1 MKNWIIVAAF
11 ASAILAGCTKNEVR
25 VDMPDQA
32 ISFTTAVGANSTKAM
47 IDDTAYPNSETFG
60 TYAYYLPSGQSWPVN
75 AGDAKLY
82 IPESEVKYTAAPST
96 PAYNWTTETPYYWP
110 SAGSLTFFSFSPWS
124 INASV
129 ECDIAAGIKI
139 SDWDVDG
146 NQEVDVMVADVA
158 ANKTANEAHEGYNG
172 VPTVF
177 RHKLSQIV
185 AFKFNTDKNYTNGHG
200 DGTWDPGDKQIV
212 VTGIIIDNIA
222 TKGTFTSG
230 LNTSGTELGDWTG
243 HDVDKSYTWYSDVTG
258 TTIIYD
264 GTPSS
269 YTTAVTPNQTPATNG
284 YLLVLPQ
291 TFGDTETIT
300 LKYTIKTYNGTG
312 WVDDKVTKTIKLKDI
327 HAASGAATGSE
338 AFEMNKK
345 ITYNFTI
352 GLNQIYWAPSVVNW
366 EEESHDVT
374 VPVA

>member
-1 MKNWIIVAAF
+1 MFMKNWIIVAAF

-124 INASV
+124 INTSV
-129 ECDIAAGIKI
+129 ECNTTNGIKI
-139 SDWDVDG
+139 TDWDVDA
-146 NQEVDVMVADVA
+146 NQTVDVMVADVA
-158 ANKTANEAHEGYNG
+158 EDKTANETNPGGVGYNG

-185 AFKFNTDKNYTNGHG
+185 AFKFNTDKDYTNGNG
-200 DGTWDPGDKQIV
+200 DGTWDAGDKQIV
-212 VTGIIIDNIA
+212 VTGISINSIA

-230 LNTSGTELGDWTG
+230 PNPSVTELGDWNG
-243 HDVDKSYTWYSDVTG
+243 HDEDKSYTWYSDVTGG

-269 YTTAVTPNQTPATNG
+269 YTTAVTPNHTPATNG

-291 TFGDTETIT
+291 TFDDDAVII
-300 LKYTIKTYNGTG
+300 LNYTIKTYNGTE
-312 WVDDKVTKTIKLKDI
+312 WVNDKVTKSIKLKDI
-327 HAASGAATGSE
+327 HTE
-338 AFEMNKK
+338 FEMNKK

>member
-1 MKNWIIVAAF
+1 MFMKNWIIVAAF
-11 ASAILAGCTKNEVR
+11 ASAILASCTKNEVR
-25 VDMPDQA
+25 VDAPDQA

-47 IDDTAYPNSETFG
+47 IDDTAYPEGETFG
-60 TYAYYLPSGQSWPVN
+60 TYAYYLPAGQNWAAN
-75 AGDAKLY
+75 ADDAKLY
-82 IPESEVKYTAAPST
+82 IPKSMVKYTASISG
-96 PAYNWTTETPYYWP
+96 YNWTTETPYYWP

-124 INASV
+124 INTSV
-129 ECDIAAGIKI
+129 ECNTTNGIKI
-139 SDWDVDG
+139 TDWDVDA
-146 NQEVDVMVADVA
+146 NNTVDVMVADVA
-158 ANKTANEAHEGYNG
+158 ENKTANETNPGGVGYNG

-185 AFKFNTDKNYTNGHG
+185 AFKFNTDKDYTNGNG
-200 DGTWDPGDKQIV
+200 DGRWAAGDKQIV
-212 VTGIIIDNIA
+212 VTGISINSIA

-258 TTIIYD
+258 GTTIIYD
-264 GTPSS
+264 STPSS
-269 YTTAVTPNQTPATNG
+269 YTTAVTPNQALATNG

-300 LKYTIKTYNGTG
+300 LNYTIKTYNGTD
-312 WVDDKVTKTIKLKDI
+312 WVNDEVTKSIKLKDI
-327 HAASGAATGSE
+327 HAASG

-352 GLNQIYWAPSVVNW
+352 GLNQIYWAPSVV
-366 EEESHDVT
+366 
-374 VPVA
+374 A

>member
-47 IDDTAYPNSETFG
+47 IAGTEYPNGETFG
-60 TYAYYLPSGQSWPVN
+60 TYAYYLPTGQTWPGN
-75 AGDAKLY
+75 ASDAKLY
-82 IPESEVKYTAAPST
+82 IPESEVKYTATPST
-96 PAYNWTTETPYYWP
+96 PSYNWTTETPYYWP

-124 INASV
+124 INTSV
-129 ECDIAAGIKI
+129 ECNTTNGIKI
-139 SDWDVDG
+139 TGWDVDA
-146 NQEVDVMVADVA
+146 NQTVDVMVADVA
-158 ANKTANEAHEGYNG
+158 ADMTANEENGGYKG

-185 AFKFNTDKNYTNGHG
+185 AFKFNTDKDYTNGNG
-200 DGTWDPGDKQIV
+200 DGTWAAGDKQIV
-212 VTGIIIDNIA
+212 VTGISINSIA

-230 LNTSGTELGDWTG
+230 PNPSVTSIGNWTDPSEDNT
-243 HDVDKSYTWYSDVTG
+243 YIWYEDATG
-258 TTIIYD
+258 TTIEYNV
-264 GTPSS
+264 SS
-269 YTTAVTPNQTPATNG
+269 YATAVTPNKAPATNG

-300 LKYTIKTYNGTG
+300 LNYTIKTYNGTA
-312 WVDDKVTKTIKLKDI
+312 WVNDEVTKSIKLKDI

-352 GLNQIYWAPSVVNW
+352 GLNRIYWAPSVVNW
-366 EEESHDVT
+366 DEESRDVT

>member
-1 MKNWIIVAAF
+1 MFMKNWIIVAAF
-11 ASAILAGCTKNEVR
+11 ASAILASCTKNEVR

-32 ISFTTAVGANSTKAM
+32 ISFTAAVGANSTKAM
-47 IDDTAYPNSETFG
+47 IDGTAYPHDPAVSFG
-60 TYAYYLPSGQSWPVN
+60 TYAYYLPAGQNWEDN
-75 AGDAKLY
+75 ARDAKLY

-96 PAYNWTTETPYYWP
+96 TGYNWTTETHYYWP

-124 INASV
+124 IYASV
-129 ECDIAAGIKI
+129 ECNTTNGINI
-139 SDWDVDG
+139 TDWDVDG

-158 ANKTANEAHEGYNG
+158 ANKKANEENGGYKG

-185 AFKFNTDKNYTNGHG
+185 AFKFNTDKDYTNGNG
-200 DGTWDPGDKQIV
+200 EGTWAAGDKQIV
-212 VTGIIIDNIA
+212 VTGINIDNIA
-222 TKGTFTSG
+222 TQGTFTSG
-230 LNTSGTELGDWTG
+230 LNPSATVLGDWTG
-243 HDVDKSYTWYSDVTG
+243 HDVDKSYTWYKNVTG

-264 GTPSS
+264 SMPSS
-269 YTTAVTPNQTPATNG
+269 YTTAVTPNQTPATG

-291 TFGDTETIT
+291 TFDNDAVIT
-300 LKYTIKTYNGTG
+300 LNYTIKTHNGTD
-312 WVDDKVTKTIKLKDI
+312 WVNDEVTKSIKLKDI
-327 HAASGAATGSE
+327 HAASG

-352 GLNQIYWAPSVVNW
+352 GLNQIYWAPSVVSW
-366 EEESHDVT
+366 DEESHAVT

>member
-1 MKNWIIVAAF
+1 MFMKNWIIVAAF

-47 IDDTAYPNSETFG
+47 IDDTAYPTDETFG
-60 TYAYYLPSGQSWPVN
+60 TYAYYLPTGQTWSGN

-82 IPESEVKYTAAPST
+82 IPQSEVKYTAAPST
-96 PAYNWTTETPYYWP
+96 SGYNWTTETLYYWP

-124 INASV
+124 INTSV
-129 ECDIAAGIKI
+129 ECNTTDGIEI
-139 SDWDVDG
+139 TGWDVDA
-146 NQEVDVMVADVA
+146 NQTVDVMVADVA
-158 ANKTANEAHEGYNG
+158 ADMTANEENGGYKG

-185 AFKFNTDKNYTNGHG
+185 AFKFNTDKDYTNGNG
-200 DGTWDPGDKQIV
+200 DGTWAAGDKQIV
-212 VTGIIIDNIA
+212 VTGISINSIA
-222 TKGTFTSG
+222 TKGKFTSG
-230 LNTSGTELGDWTG
+230 PNPSVTSIGNWTDQSEDNT
-243 HDVDKSYTWYSDVTG
+243 YIWYEDATG
-258 TTIIYD
+258 TTIEYNV
-264 GTPSS
+264 SS
-269 YTTAVTPNQTPATNG
+269 YATAVTPNKAPATNG

-300 LKYTIKTYNGTG
+300 LNYTIKTYNGTA
-312 WVDDKVTKTIKLKDI
+312 WVNDEVTKSIKLKDI

-352 GLNQIYWAPSVVNW
+352 GLNRIYWAPSVVNW
-366 EEESHDVT
+366 DEESRDVT

>member
-11 ASAILAGCTKNEVR
+11 ASAILASCTKNEVR

-32 ISFTTAVGANSTKAM
+32 ISFTAAVGANSTKAM
-47 IDDTAYPNSETFG
+47 IDGTAYPHDPAVSFG
-60 TYAYYLPSGQSWPVN
+60 TYAYYLPAGQNWEAN
-75 AGDAKLY
+75 AGEASLY
-82 IPESEVKYTAAPST
+82 IPQSEVKYTAAPST
-96 PAYNWTTETPYYWP
+96 PGYNWTTETPYYWP

-124 INASV
+124 INTSV
-129 ECDIAAGIKI
+129 GCNTTDGIKI
-139 SDWDVDG
+139 TWDVDA
-146 NQEVDVMVADVA
+146 NQTVDVMVADVA
-158 ANKTANEAHEGYNG
+158 ADKTANETNGGYNG

-185 AFKFNTDKNYTNGHG
+185 AFKFNTDKDYTNGHVE
-200 DGTWDPGDKQIV
+200 GTWDAGDKQIV
-212 VTGIIIDNIA
+212 VTGISIDNIA

-230 LNTSGTELGDWTG
+230 LKPSATELGDWTG
-243 HDVDKSYTWYSDVTG
+243 HDVDKSYTWYKNVTG

-264 GTPSS
+264 GMPSS
-269 YTTAVTPNQTPATNG
+269 YTTAVTPNETPATG

-291 TFGDTETIT
+291 TFDNDAVIT
-300 LKYTIKTYNGTG
+300 LNYTIKTHNGTD
-312 WVDDKVTKTIKLKDI
+312 WVNDEVTKSIKLKDI
-327 HAASGAATGSE
+327 HAAPGAVTGSE

-366 EEESHDVT
+366 EAESYEVT

>member
-1 MKNWIIVAAF
+1 MKKWIIVAAL
-11 ASAILAGCTKNEVR
+11 ATAILASCTKNEVR
-25 VDMPDQA
+25 VDAPDQA

-47 IDDTAYPNSETFG
+47 MNDTKYDTGVSFG
-60 TYAYYLPSGQSWPVN
+60 TYAYYLPSSQSWPVN

-82 IPESEVKYTAAPST
+82 IPESEVR
-96 PAYNWTTETPYYWP
+96 YNDNIVNEGYDWTTTTPYYWP
-110 SAGSLTFFSFSPWS
+110 SAGSLTFFSFSPWD
-124 INASV
+124 ILHTSV
-129 ECDIAAGIKI
+129 DCNTTNGIKI
-139 SDWDVDG
+139 TGWDVDTY
-146 NQEVDVMVADVA
+146 QTVDVMVADVA
-158 ANKTANEAHEGYNG
+158 ANKTANEENGGYKG
-172 VPTVF
+172 VLTVF

-185 AFKFNTDKNYTNGHG
+185 AFMFNTDKDYTNGNG
-200 DGTWDPGDKQIV
+200 EGTWAAGDKQIV
-212 VTGIIIDNIA
+212 VTGISIDNIA
-222 TKGTFTSG
+222 TQGTFISG

-243 HDVDKSYTWYSDVTG
+243 HDVDKSYTWYNSDVTGG

-264 GTPSS
+264 STPSS
-269 YTTAVTPNQTPATNG
+269 YTTAVTPNQAPATNG

-300 LKYTIKTYNGTG
+300 LNYTIKTYNGTD
-312 WVDDKVTKTIKLKDI
+312 WVNDVVTKSIKLKDI
-327 HAASGAATGSE
+327 HAASG

-366 EEESHDVT
+366 DEESHAVT

>member
-32 ISFTTAVGANSTKAM
+32 ISFTAAVGANITKAM
-47 IDDTAYPNSETFG
+47 IDGTAYPNDETFG
-60 TYAYYLPSGQSWPVN
+60 TYAYYLPAGQNWAAN

-82 IPESEVKYTAAPST
+82 IPKSVVKYTTAPST
-96 PAYNWTTETPYYWP
+96 SGYNWTTETPYYWP

-124 INASV
+124 INTSV
-129 ECDIAAGIKI
+129 ECNTTDGIKI
-139 SDWDVDG
+139 TDWDVDAYRT
-146 NQEVDVMVADVA
+146 VDVMVADVA
-158 ANKTANEAHEGYNG
+158 KDKTANETNPGGVRYNG

-185 AFKFNTDKNYTNGHG
+185 AFKFNTDKDYTNGRG
-200 DGTWDPGDKQIV
+200 GGTAWKAGDKQIV
-212 VTGIIIDNIA
+212 VTGISINSIA
-222 TKGTFTSG
+222 TKGTFTSSP
-230 LNTSGTELGDWTG
+230 NPDGTNIGTWSV
-243 HDVDKSYTWYSDVTG
+243 DVTAPVKTYTWYEDLAG
-258 TTIIYD
+258 TTIEYNV
-264 GTPSS
+264 SS
-269 YTTAVTPNQTPATNG
+269 YATAVTPNQAPATNG

-300 LKYTIKTYNGTG
+300 LNYTIKTYNGTD
-312 WVDDKVTKTIKLKDI
+312 WVNDEVTKSIKLKDI
-327 HAASGAATGSE
+327 HAASG

-352 GLNQIYWAPSVVNW
+352 GLNQIYWAPSVVDW
-366 EEESHDVT
+366 ESESHDISVR
-374 VPVA
+374 

>member
-1 MKNWIIVAAF
+1 MIMKKWIIVAAF

-47 IDDTAYPNSETFG
+47 MSGTAYDTAVSFG
-60 TYAYYLPSGQSWPVN
+60 TYAYYLPTNKNWANN
-75 AGDAKLY
+75 ASEADLY
-82 IPESEVKYTAAPST
+82 IPQSEVSYSDNAENPD
-96 PAYNWTTETPYYWP
+96 YDWTTATPYYWP

-124 INASV
+124 INGSV
-129 ECDIAAGIKI
+129 ECNTTDGIKI
-139 SDWDVDG
+139 TEWDVDG
-146 NQEVDVMVADVA
+146 NQTVDVMVADVA
-158 ANKTANEAHEGYNG
+158 ADKTANETNGGYNG

-185 AFKFNTDKNYTNGHG
+185 AFKFNTDKDYTNTHS
-200 DGTWDPGDKQIV
+200 DGTWAAGDKQIV
-212 VTGIIIDNIA
+212 VTGISIDGIA

-230 LNTSGTELGDWTG
+230 LNPSATELGDWTMP
-243 HDVDKSYTWYSDVTG
+243 DVDKTYTWYEDATG
-258 TTIIYD
+258 TTIIYNA
-264 GTPSS
+264 SS
-269 YTTAVTPNQTPATNG
+269 YDTAVVPNQDPASTNS

-291 TFGDTETIT
+291 TFDDNAAIT
-300 LKYTIKTYNGTG
+300 LNYTIKTYNGTDF
-312 WVDDKVTKTIKLKDI
+312 VDDNVTKTIKLKDI
-327 HAASGAATGSE
+327 HTAPS

-352 GLNQIYWAPSVVNW
+352 GLNQIYWAPSVVDW
-366 EEESHDVT
+366 VEESHNET

>member
-1 MKNWIIVAAF
+1 MFMKNWIIVAAF

-47 IDDTAYPNSETFG
+47 IDDTAYPTDETFG
-60 TYAYYLPSGQSWPVN
+60 TYAYYLPTGQTWSGN

-82 IPESEVKYTAAPST
+82 IPQREVKYTAAPST
-96 PAYNWTTETPYYWP
+96 SGYNWTTETLYYWP

-124 INASV
+124 INTSV
-129 ECDIAAGIKI
+129 ECNTTDGIEI
-139 SDWDVDG
+139 TGWDVDA
-146 NQEVDVMVADVA
+146 NQTVDVMVADVA
-158 ANKTANEAHEGYNG
+158 ADRTANEENGGYKG

-185 AFKFNTDKNYTNGHG
+185 AFKFNTDKDYTNGNG
-200 DGTWDPGDKQIV
+200 DGTWAAGDKQIV
-212 VTGIIIDNIA
+212 VTGISINSIA

-243 HDVDKSYTWYSDVTG
+243 HDVDKSYTWYNSDVTGG

-264 GTPSS
+264 STPSS
-269 YTTAVTPNQTPATNG
+269 YTTAVTPNQAPATNG

-300 LKYTIKTYNGTG
+300 LNYTIKTYNGTD
-312 WVDDKVTKTIKLKDI
+312 WVNDVVTKSIKLKDI
-327 HAASGAATGSE
+327 HAASG

-366 EEESHDVT
+366 DEESHAVT

>member
-32 ISFTTAVGANSTKAM
+32 ISFTAAVGANSTKAM
-47 IDDTAYPNSETFG
+47 INDTAYPNSETFG
-60 TYAYYLPSGQSWPVN
+60 TYAYYLPADQYWAAN
-75 AGDAKLY
+75 ADDASLY
-82 IPESEVKYTAAPST
+82 IPKSEVRYTDNIVNEG
-96 PAYNWTTETPYYWP
+96 YDWTTTTPYYWP

-124 INASV
+124 IYASV
-129 ECDIAAGIKI
+129 ECNTTNGIKI
-139 SDWDVDG
+139 TGWDVDA
-146 NQEVDVMVADVA
+146 NQTVDVMVADVA
-158 ANKTANEAHEGYNG
+158 KDKTANETKPGGLEYNG

-177 RHKLSQIV
+177 RQKLSQIV
-185 AFKFNTDKNYTNGHG
+185 AFKFNTDKDYTNGHG
-200 DGTWDPGDKQIV
+200 DGTWAAGDKQIV
-212 VTGIIIDNIA
+212 VTGISINSIA

-230 LNTSGTELGDWTG
+230 PNPSVTSIGNWTEQSEDNT
-243 HDVDKSYTWYSDVTG
+243 YTWYEDAAG
-258 TTIIYD
+258 TTIEYNV
-264 GTPSS
+264 SS
-269 YTTAVTPNQTPATNG
+269 YATAVTPNQALATNG

-352 GLNQIYWAPSVVNW
+352 GLNQIYWAPSVVDW
-366 EEESHDVT
+366 ESESHDISIR
-374 VPVA
+374 

>member
-11 ASAILAGCTKNEVR
+11 ASAILASCTKNEVR

-47 IDDTAYPNSETFG
+47 INGTAYPHDPAVSFG
-60 TYAYYLPSGQSWPVN
+60 TYAYYLPSDQRWPDN
-75 AGDAKLY
+75 AGNAKLY
-82 IPESEVKYTAAPST
+82 IPESEVRYTENIENED
-96 PAYNWTTETPYYWP
+96 YDWTTTTPYYWP

-124 INASV
+124 INTSV
-129 ECDIAAGIKI
+129 ECSTTNGIKI
-139 SDWDVDG
+139 TGWDVDA
-146 NQEVDVMVADVA
+146 NQKVDVMVADVA
-158 ANKTANEAHEGYNG
+158 ANKTANEANGVYKG

-185 AFKFNTDKNYTNGHG
+185 AFKFNTDKDYTNAH
-200 DGTWDPGDKQIV
+200 DGTTVAWAAGDKQIV
-212 VTGIIIDNIA
+212 VTGISIDNIA
-222 TKGTFTSG
+222 TKGTFISG
-230 LNTSGTELGDWTG
+230 PNPDGTNLGTWS
-243 HDVDKSYTWYSDVTG
+243 VDDPATVKTYTWYKDATG
-258 TTIIYD
+258 TTIK
-264 GTPSS
+264 SS
-269 YTTAVTPNQTPATNG
+269 YTAVDPNQTPATNG

-300 LKYTIKTYNGTG
+300 LKYTIKTYNGTD
-312 WVDDKVTKTIKLKDI
+312 WVDDNVTKTIKLKDI
-327 HAASGAATGSE
+327 HAAPGAATGSE

-352 GLNQIYWAPSVVNW
+352 GLNQIYWAPSVVDW
-366 EEESHDVT
+366 ETESHDVT

>member
-1 MKNWIIVAAF
+1 MKKWIIVAAL
-11 ASAILAGCTKNEVR
+11 ATAILASCTKNEVR
-25 VDMPDQA
+25 VDAPDQA

-47 IDDTAYPNSETFG
+47 INDTAYPNSETFG
-60 TYAYYLPSGQSWPVN
+60 TYAYYLPAGQNWAAN
-75 AGDAKLY
+75 AGNAKLY
-82 IPESEVKYTAAPST
+82 IPESEVRYTD
-96 PAYNWTTETPYYWP
+96 NIVNEGCDWTTTTPYYWP

-124 INASV
+124 INTSV
-129 ECDIAAGIKI
+129 ECNTTNGIKI
-139 SDWDVDG
+139 TGWDVDA
-146 NQEVDVMVADVA
+146 NQTVDVMVADVA
-158 ANKTANEAHEGYNG
+158 EDKTANETNPGGVGYNG

-185 AFKFNTDKNYTNGHG
+185 AFKFNTDKDYTNDNG
-200 DGTWDPGDKQIV
+200 DGTWAAGDKQIV
-212 VTGIIIDNIA
+212 VTGISINSIA

-230 LNTSGTELGDWTG
+230 PNPSVTSIGNWTEQSEDNT
-243 HDVDKSYTWYSDVTG
+243 YTWYEDAAG
-258 TTIIYD
+258 TTIEYNV
-264 GTPSS
+264 SS
-269 YTTAVTPNQTPATNG
+269 YATAVTPNQALATNG

-352 GLNQIYWAPSVVNW
+352 GLNQIYWAPSVVDW
-366 EEESHDVT
+366 ESESHDISVR
-374 VPVA
+374 

>member
-1 MKNWIIVAAF
+1 MFMKNWIIVAAF

-32 ISFTTAVGANSTKAM
+32 ISFTAAVGANITKAM
-47 IDDTAYPNSETFG
+47 IDDTAYPNDETFG
-60 TYAYYLPSGQSWPVN
+60 TYAYYLPAGQNWAAN

-82 IPESEVKYTAAPST
+82 IPKSVVTYTAAPST
-96 PAYNWTTETPYYWP
+96 SGYNWTTETPYYWP

-124 INASV
+124 ITSV
-129 ECDIAAGIKI
+129 ECNTTNGIKI
-139 SDWDVDG
+139 TDWDVDAY
-146 NQEVDVMVADVA
+146 QKVDVMVADVA
-158 ANKTANEAHEGYNG
+158 KDKTANETRPGVVEYNG

-185 AFKFNTDKNYTNGHG
+185 AFKFNTDKDYTNGRG
-200 DGTWDPGDKQIV
+200 DVTPWEAGDKQIV
-212 VTGIIIDNIA
+212 VTGISINSIA

-230 LNTSGTELGDWTG
+230 PNPSATELGDWTG
-243 HDVDKSYTWYSDVTG
+243 HDVDKNYTWYSVVTGG
-258 TTIIYD
+258 TTIIHD
-264 GTPSS
+264 DTPSS
-269 YTTAVTPNQTPATNG
+269 YPTAVTPNQAPATNG

-291 TFGDTETIT
+291 TFGETETIT
-300 LKYTIKTYNGTG
+300 LNYTIKTYNGTD
-312 WVDDKVTKTIKLKDI
+312 WVNDEVTKIIKLKDI
-327 HAASGAATGSE
+327 HAASG

-366 EEESHDVT
+366 DEESRDVT

>member
-47 IDDTAYPNSETFG
+47 IDDTAYPTDETFG
-60 TYAYYLPSGQSWPVN
+60 TYAYYLPTGQTWSGN

-82 IPESEVKYTAAPST
+82 IPQSEVKYPAAPST
-96 PAYNWTTETPYYWP
+96 SGYNWTTETLYYWP

-124 INASV
+124 INTSV
-129 ECDIAAGIKI
+129 ECNTTDGIEI
-139 SDWDVDG
+139 TGWDVDA
-146 NQEVDVMVADVA
+146 NQTVDVMVADVA
-158 ANKTANEAHEGYNG
+158 ANKTANEANPGGVRYNG

-185 AFKFNTDKNYTNGHG
+185 AFKFNTDKDYTNGY
-200 DGTWDPGDKQIV
+200 DGTTVAWAAGDKQIV
-212 VTGIIIDNIA
+212 VTGISIDNIA
-222 TKGTFTSG
+222 TKGTFISG
-230 LNTSGTELGDWTG
+230 PNPDGTNLGTWS
-243 HDVDKSYTWYSDVTG
+243 VDDPATVKTYTWYEDATG
-258 TTIIYD
+258 TTIEYN
-264 GTPSS
+264 TSS
-269 YTTAVTPNQTPATNG
+269 YDTAVTPNQAPATNG
-284 YLLVLPQ
+284 YLLVLPH
-291 TFGDTETIT
+291 TFSNTETIT
-300 LKYTIKTYNGTG
+300 LKYTIKTYNGTD
-312 WVDDKVTKTIKLKDI
+312 WVNDEVTKSIKLKDI
-327 HAASGAATGSE
+327 HAASG

-352 GLNQIYWAPSVVNW
+352 GLNQIYWAPSVVAW
-366 EEESHDVT
+366 EAESHDVT

>member
-1 MKNWIIVAAF
+1 
-11 ASAILAGCTKNEVR
+11 
-25 VDMPDQA
+25 MPDQA

-47 IDDTAYPNSETFG
+47 IDDTAYPTDETFG
-60 TYAYYLPSGQSWPVN
+60 TYAYYLPTGQTWSGN

-82 IPESEVKYTAAPST
+82 IPQSEVKYAPST
-96 PAYNWTTETPYYWP
+96 SGYNWTTETLYYWP

-124 INASV
+124 INTSV
-129 ECDIAAGIKI
+129 ECNTTDGIEI
-139 SDWDVDG
+139 TGWDVDA
-146 NQEVDVMVADVA
+146 NQTVDVMVADVA
-158 ANKTANEAHEGYNG
+158 ADMTANEENGGYKG

-185 AFKFNTDKNYTNGHG
+185 AFKFNTDKDYTNGNG
-200 DGTWDPGDKQIV
+200 DGTWAAGDKQIV
-212 VTGIIIDNIA
+212 VTGISINSIA

-230 LNTSGTELGDWTG
+230 PNPSVTSIGNWTDQSEDNT
-243 HDVDKSYTWYSDVTG
+243 YIWYEDATG
-258 TTIIYD
+258 TTIEYNV
-264 GTPSS
+264 SS
-269 YTTAVTPNQTPATNG
+269 YATAVTPNKAPATNG

-300 LKYTIKTYNGTG
+300 LNYTIKTYNGTA
-312 WVDDKVTKTIKLKDI
+312 WVNDEVTKSIKLKDI

-352 GLNQIYWAPSVVNW
+352 GLNRIYWAPSVVNW
-366 EEESHDVT
+366 DEESRDVT

>member
-47 IDDTAYPNSETFG
+47 IGDTAYPTDETFG
-60 TYAYYLPSGQSWPVN
+60 TYAYYLPTGQTWSGN

-82 IPESEVKYTAAPST
+82 IPQSEVKYTAAPST
-96 PAYNWTTETPYYWP
+96 SGYNWTTETLYYWP

-124 INASV
+124 INTSV
-129 ECDIAAGIKI
+129 ECNTTNGIKI
-139 SDWDVDG
+139 TGWDVDA
-146 NQEVDVMVADVA
+146 NQTVDVMVADVA
-158 ANKTANEAHEGYNG
+158 EDKTANETNPGGVGYNG

-185 AFKFNTDKNYTNGHG
+185 AFKFNTDKDYTKGHG
-200 DGTWDPGDKQIV
+200 DGTWAAGDKQIV
-212 VTGIIIDNIA
+212 VTGIRINSIA
-222 TKGTFTSG
+222 TKGTFISG

-243 HDVDKSYTWYSDVTG
+243 HDVDKNYIWYSSDVTGG

-269 YTTAVTPNQTPATNG
+269 YTTAVTPNQAPATNG

-300 LKYTIKTYNGTG
+300 LNYTIKTYNGTD
-312 WVDDKVTKTIKLKDI
+312 WVNDEVTKSIKLKDI
-327 HAASGAATGSE
+327 HAASG